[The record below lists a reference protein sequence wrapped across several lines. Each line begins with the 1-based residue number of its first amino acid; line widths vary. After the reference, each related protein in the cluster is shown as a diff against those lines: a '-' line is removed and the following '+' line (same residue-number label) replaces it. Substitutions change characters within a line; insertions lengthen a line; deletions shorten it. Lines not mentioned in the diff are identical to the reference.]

1 MGSPH
6 EELLE
11 KPSTNDESLVL
22 GENITLQ
29 KEEEKEINSNE
40 DQIQNIV
47 DTEEE
52 FADTKLNDFQL
63 RNNAIEISNMALKKA
78 EEENIVNK
86 EDVEG
91 IETGVD
97 EVNYNEEN
105 NVLGLEPEK
114 SKESSNSYS
123 PVYDNVQIET
133 EANDVADHQY
143 TISHQTFEKLNIV
156 SDMDIFD
163 SESEGDE
170 NNDMIDHNPDNFKIN
185 EDSNTDESSGC
196 QVELISEAVDN
207 DITLEISDVM
217 ENKSSVIEQKE
228 GLDIHGIES
237 ILANT
242 VQEKV
247 CVESIQSENPSTL
260 YQNKVSPSNSSVQI
274 KDSEKVYPIEEI
286 EEKSEYSTFKS
297 FSSIE
302 QEGNIEENKNINFSN
317 EEFKDILSPSMKSED
332 IISLSTEPE
341 DSTEQM
347 MSLFEEDNNE
357 MSTSDEPEVVFSPN
371 KETLD
376 MMHSSVESQIMISP
390 SRESE
395 DTFTSSEDAVDEFSQ
410 IGGSEVT
417 LSPSLEPNVS
427 VSSRR
432 VSEGAL
438 HPSEELEDAL
448 SSIVESKVAISPSKE
463 SENVLSA
470 SKETESTWE
479 EAEDVLSS
487 CEALMASRKESE
499 NEISC
504 EEPEDA
510 FSSFMETKLSSE
522 EPEDILSSNEDALSS
537 NEEPEDALSLSADC
551 EGLLSP
557 SGNILSPD
565 EESSSS
571 EFEAPVDIVSV
582 TESAADT
589 ISLEKN
595 QRERISQIED
605 SVDRMC
611 CTESETT
618 MFTNEEL
625 VDQVTQCETNEN
637 AVSSTDNQAE
647 IISIGE
653 ESLDESDQPEKS
665 GDVMSINEV
674 INKTSQYEELTDE
687 TSKIGF
693 VAKPPNKQFEEPILK
708 SNELTLITDHCE
720 DTEEKMTA

>member
-11 KPSTNDESLVL
+11 KPSINDESLVL
-22 GENITLQ
+22 GGNITLQ

-217 ENKSSVIEQKE
+217 ENRSSVIEQKE

-247 CVESIQSENPSTL
+247 CAESVQSESPSIL
-260 YQNKVSPSNSSVQI
+260 YQNKVSLSNSSVQI
-274 KDSEKVYPIEEI
+274 KDSDKVYPIKEI
-286 EEKSEYSTFKS
+286 EEKSEYSMFKS

-317 EEFKDILSPSMKSED
+317 EEFKDIM
-332 IISLSTEPE
+332 
-341 DSTEQM
+341 
-347 MSLFEEDNNE
+347 
-357 MSTSDEPEVVFSPN
+357 SPN
-371 KETLD
+371 KEPLD

-470 SKETESTWE
+470 SKETESTRE
-479 EAEDVLSS
+479 EAADVLSS
-487 CEALMASRKESE
+487 CEELLASRKESE

-522 EPEDILSSNEDALSS
+522 EPEDILSSNEDALS
-537 NEEPEDALSLSADC
+537 
-551 EGLLSP
+551 
-557 SGNILSPD
+557 
-565 EESSSS
+565 
-571 EFEAPVDIVSV
+571 
-582 TESAADT
+582 
-589 ISLEKN
+589 
-595 QRERISQIED
+595 
-605 SVDRMC
+605 
-611 CTESETT
+611 
-618 MFTNEEL
+618 
-625 VDQVTQCETNEN
+625 
-637 AVSSTDNQAE
+637 
-647 IISIGE
+647 
-653 ESLDESDQPEKS
+653 
-665 GDVMSINEV
+665 
-674 INKTSQYEELTDE
+674 
-687 TSKIGF
+687 
-693 VAKPPNKQFEEPILK
+693 
-708 SNELTLITDHCE
+708 
-720 DTEEKMTA
+720 